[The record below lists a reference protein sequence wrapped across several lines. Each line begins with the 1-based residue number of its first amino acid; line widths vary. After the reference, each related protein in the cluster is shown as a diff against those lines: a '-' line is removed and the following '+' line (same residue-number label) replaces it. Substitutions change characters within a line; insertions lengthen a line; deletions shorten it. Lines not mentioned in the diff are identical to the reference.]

1 MKQIFLGLSICTI
14 IFSACKKNNDEEIIP
29 APTGFQWPAGTGDYA
44 PHTNGSTF
52 TFEIVSGTPAVTDSF
67 TYTVIKDT
75 LIGGA
80 TYRKLESNKPT
91 LGPTYYANY
100 TGGVVTN
107 ITYNFTLQGFSLPIV
122 KQTVLKDN
130 VPVNNIWSD
139 TVLVQVPILG
149 NVPVS
154 FTNTVMQKDYTKT
167 ILSKDYVN
175 TIYVKQIVGIPVA
188 IATQFNLPATSQ
200 VDNYFAKG
208 VGLVQKDATGN
219 NLKIKR
225 YNIVK

>member
-1 MKQIFLGLSICTI
+1 MKQLFLSIAICTLV
-14 IFSACKKNNDEEIIP
+14 FSACKKNKDEEIVP

-52 TFEIVSGTPAVTDSF
+52 TFEIVSGTPSVTDSF

-75 LIGGA
+75 SIGGLN
-80 TYRKLESNKPT
+80 YKKLESNKPA

-100 TGGVVTN
+100 NAGVVTN
-107 ITYNFTLQGFSLPIV
+107 ISYNVNIQGVTIPTI
-122 KQTVLKDN
+122 KQTILKDN
-130 VPVNNIWSD
+130 VPVNTIFSD
-139 TVLVQVPILG
+139 TLNVVVAGFSVPVYFANTIILKDVVKNILG
-149 NVPVS
+149 
-154 FTNTVMQKDYTKT
+154 KDY
-167 ILSKDYVN
+167 SN
-175 TIYVKQIVGIPVA
+175 TIYSKQIITINSPL
-188 IATQFNLPATSQ
+188 LPPPAPIQ

-225 YNIVK
+225 YNIIK